1 MLKNLIKGDF
11 SEDYSTNIEIISN
24 SKVIIGGVRSI
35 IEYEDTTVRIDT
47 EKFIVSVQGTGLS
60 MNSYKDDVIIVCG
73 IIKGVMLDG
82 ELI

>member
-1 MLKNLIKGDF
+1 MLKNFIKGDF